1 MLTSTGPN
9 LLQRDGDQQAQGSA
23 DCHPTNA
30 LASHH
35 TQLLYVMHLQFHHL
49 EQSVFLVPKIHIHRA
64 QDFPSPVCSLSC
76 FQSHWSPTR
85 LFRYYILTR
94 DTDPSRNTGTICTN
108 PTLKNTASE
117 GGLRGSGSHPLE
129 SLASSSQ
136 QDNGRPQDLCRPSSG
151 GWVTDIAGSW
161 TLISKASRPRSYLTR

>member
-1 MLTSTGPN
+1 MPWQAVIRNYYMSCICNFITWNKAYSLYPKSTFIEHKTFP
-9 LLQRDGDQQAQGSA
+9 
-23 DCHPTNA
+23 
-30 LASHH
+30 
-35 TQLLYVMHLQFHHL
+35 LLYV
-49 EQSVFLVPKIHIHRA
+49 
-64 QDFPSPVCSLSC
+64 PSPV
-76 FQSHWSPTR
+76 
-85 LFRYYILTR
+85 FRAIGALPAFFGTYTLTR
-94 DTDPSRNTGTICTN
+94 DTDQSRNTGTICTN

-151 GWVTDIAGSW
+151 GWVIDIAGLW